1 MSIPWSWSNNEEDTD
16 LQVITWSCQPLG
28 DGINWPVVEGADQY
42 TLTRWHLGLGWTS
55 YRELDFFSRE
65 QLRQK
70 EDKRGR
76 TREYQIV
83 NHYSGKWLP
92 LSQASVLVDFM
103 NLEILVNCH
112 ISCLWLTTLET
123 FFTWSLSQGCGVCT
137 HPPCTDEPRIPLQV
151 MTSRQHQVTLKTL
164 CLQCW

>member
-1 MSIPWSWSNNEEDTD
+1 MKRTPTCRWSPGLVNHLVTASAGLWWRELTSTPW
-16 LQVITWSCQPLG
+16 PG
-28 DGINWPVVEGADQY
+28 GISAWVE
-42 TLTRWHLGLGWTS
+42 LHI
-55 YRELDFFSRE
+55 ELDFFSRE

-92 LSQASVLVDFM
+92 LSQASVLVDFV
-103 NLEILVNCH
+103 NLEILVNYHVCELPM
-112 ISCLWLTTLET
+112 IDIK

-151 MTSRQHQVTLKTL
+151 MTSRQHQLSLKTL
-164 CLQCW
+164 YWQSW

>member
-1 MSIPWSWSNNEEDTD
+1 MKRTPTCRWSPGLVNHLVTASVGQWWRGLTSTPW
-16 LQVITWSCQPLG
+16 PG
-28 DGINWPVVEGADQY
+28 G
-42 TLTRWHLGLGWTS
+42 TLAWAELHI
-55 YRELDFFSRE
+55 ELDFFSRE

-92 LSQASVLVDFM
+92 LSQASVLVDFV
-103 NLEILVNCH
+103 NLEILVNFIMCVN
-112 ISCLWLTTLET
+112 CLWLTEALK
-123 FFTWSLSQGCGVCT
+123 FFTWSLSQGCAVCT
-137 HPPCTDEPRIPLQV
+137 HPPCTDEPRILLQV
-151 MTSRQHQVTLKTL
+151 MTSRQHRDTLKTL

>member
-1 MSIPWSWSNNEEDTD
+1 MAWAELHI
-16 LQVITWSCQPLG
+16 
-28 DGINWPVVEGADQY
+28 
-42 TLTRWHLGLGWTS
+42 
-55 YRELDFFSRE
+55 ELDFFSRE

-92 LSQASVLVDFM
+92 LSQASVLVDFV

-112 ISCLWLTTLET
+112 VCELPMIEALKFFYMVFVLGLWGVHAS
-123 FFTWSLSQGCGVCT
+123 SL
-137 HPPCTDEPRIPLQV
+137 H
-151 MTSRQHQVTLKTL
+151 
-164 CLQCW
+164 